1 MRFAE
6 VLDAADQ
13 LSLEEQE
20 TLVDV
25 LNRRLVEHRRDQ
37 LAEEIQQARREYAAG
52 QCKPATP
59 EQIFKDLLS

>member
-13 LSLEEQE
+13 LSLDEQV

-25 LNRRLVEHRRDQ
+25 LNRRLVERRRDQ

-52 QCKPATP
+52 ECKPATP

>member
-13 LSLEEQE
+13 LSLDEQAD
-20 TLVDV
+20 LVDV
-25 LNRRLVEHRRDQ
+25 LNRRIVERRRDQ

-59 EQIFKDLLS
+59 DQIFKDLLS

>member
-13 LSLEEQE
+13 LSLEEQT
-20 TLVDV
+20 TLIEV

-52 QCKPATP
+52 QCKPATS
-59 EQIFKDLLS
+59 EQILKDLLS

>member
-13 LSLEEQE
+13 LSLDEQV

-25 LNRRLVEHRRDQ
+25 LNRRLVERRRDQ
-37 LAEEIQQARREYAAG
+37 LVEEIQQARREYAAG

>member
-6 VLDAADQ
+6 VLDAAEE
-13 LSLEEQE
+13 LSLEEQA

-25 LNRRLVEHRRDQ
+25 LNRRLVDRRRDL

-59 EQIFKDLLS
+59 DQIFKDLLS

>member
-13 LSLEEQE
+13 LSLDEQAN
-20 TLVDV
+20 LVDV
-25 LNRRLVEHRRDQ
+25 LNRRIVERRRDQ
-37 LAEEIQQARREYAAG
+37 LAEEIQQARREHAAG

>member
-13 LSLEEQE
+13 LSLDEQV

-25 LNRRLVEHRRDQ
+25 LNRRLVERRRDQ
-37 LAEEIQQARREYAAG
+37 LAEEIQQARREYAAS

>member
-37 LAEEIQQARREYAAG
+37 LAEEIQQARREFAAG
-52 QCKPATP
+52 QCKVPR
-59 EQIFKDLLS
+59 LSCSKR

>member
-13 LSLEEQE
+13 LSLDEQT

-25 LNRRLVEHRRDQ
+25 LNRRLVERRRDR
-37 LAEEIQQARREYAAG
+37 LAEEIQQARREYAEG
-52 QCKPATP
+52 QCQPATP
-59 EQIFKDLLS
+59 DQILKDLLS